1 MRHAYR
7 VPERGAAAP
16 VPALRENGAT
26 AAVPR
31 DSGRSFVPAAG
42 KPRRFRRFWGL
53 LGLLALLLAKGYAAL
68 DSRPYGGSL
77 ALALYPL
84 KETE

>member
-1 MRHAYR
+1 MKKLHR
-7 VPERGAAAP
+7 V
-16 VPALRENGAT
+16 
-26 AAVPR
+26 
-31 DSGRSFVPAAG
+31 
-42 KPRRFRRFWGL
+42 
-53 LGLLALLLAKGYAAL
+53 LALLLAKGYAAL